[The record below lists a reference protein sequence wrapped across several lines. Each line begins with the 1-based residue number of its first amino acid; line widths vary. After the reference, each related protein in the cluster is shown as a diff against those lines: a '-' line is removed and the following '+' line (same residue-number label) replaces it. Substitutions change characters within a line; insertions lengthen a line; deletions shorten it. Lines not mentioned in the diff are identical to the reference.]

1 VIKLTYFA
9 KYDNG
14 LAPCGGAGLLG
25 FYADNQCIS
34 HLLYSLG
41 KYQNYETCS
50 INDEMGSPSPAR
62 GSVSS
67 LRLANRCLSGT
78 KPALNDKEIK
88 SIRSDRG
95 GYRPVALNAMA
106 NPAALVAA
114 SDRSLVAAG

>member
-34 HLLYSLG
+34 HFLYSPG